1 MIKEQIKQHKG
12 AENNQ
17 RKTCTSLVLNP
28 SQSEYY
34 KKYIDLRQ
42 ENFISKK
49 KKTKQTKS
57 PTANH

>member
-1 MIKEQIKQHKG
+1 M
-12 AENNQ
+12 
-17 RKTCTSLVLNP
+17 SLVLNP

-42 ENFISKK
+42 GNFISK

-57 PTANH
+57 PIANH